1 MNNSE
6 SLSHFILKN
15 QLTHEINSNDMY
27 NIIQSLNFD
36 KGSGLDGIHVSCK
49 LLKEAAP
56 VITPSLTFIINLSTS
71 SCIFPDDWKIV
82 KVTAL
87 FKEGSKS
94 DPNNY
99 RPISVLLIVSKLI
112 LEDYLQPVII
122 IEVSMVFF

>member
-1 MNNSE
+1 MLNNSE

-27 NIIQSLNFD
+27 NIIQSLNFN

-56 VITPSLTFIINLSTS
+56 VITPSLTFIINLSTR

-99 RPISVLLIVSKLI
+99 RPTGISVLLIVSKLI
-112 LEDYLQPVII
+112 EKII
-122 IEVSMVFF
+122 FNQL